1 MANAGKE
8 NIEDKMERDVMSGH
22 KDCQKAGET
31 SEKPQPKLSANTQ
44 APQLQQQQEV
54 VINGKN

>member
-8 NIEDKMERDVMSGH
+8 NIEDKIERDVKSDH
-22 KDCQKAGET
+22 KDCQKDVET
-31 SEKPQPKLSANTQ
+31 SEKPQPQLSANSQ

-54 VINGKN
+54 VING

>member
-8 NIEDKMERDVMSGH
+8 NIEDKMERDVKSDH
-22 KDCQKAGET
+22 TDCQKDGEI
-31 SEKPQPKLSANTQ
+31 SEKPQPKLSANSQ
-44 APQLQQQQEV
+44 GPQLQPQQEV